1 MKRATP
7 WMIVAAMVGALLC
20 AAAPEAQAIG
30 LLIPTETSV
39 TPLAV
44 KSHRVTVNVTD
55 QTAVTRVEQVFT
67 NHTNRQLE
75 ATFYFPVPKGATVSD
90 FSLWING
97 KKTKGAVLE
106 REKARAIYEGIVRRT
121 EDPGLIEYMD
131 GTLFQARI
139 FPVPARGD
147 QKVEIAFASV
157 MDQTEG
163 MRRLVYPL
171 KTGRSAA
178 HLLQDMT
185 VVVNISSRAP
195 LKAIYSPTHR
205 VQVKRRSDFE
215 ATVSAEEIGADL
227 ERDFLLYMDT
237 GDEDIGL
244 SVLTY
249 DPDGKGG
256 EDGYYLM
263 VLSPKLE
270 VDEEDVPSKTVTF
283 VVDTSGSMAGEK
295 MEQAR
300 AALTYCLNR
309 LREKDRFNV
318 VRFSTDVEALF
329 RSPQPATKD
338 RIKQGLE
345 FARVLEAAG
354 GTAIDDALQEALQQ
368 PVGRDAPHF
377 VLFMTDGLP
386 TVGTTNIQTII
397 NNTSGSNRQGAR
409 LFTFG
414 VGYNVNTVLL
424 DQIAGDHGGTSD
436 YVREGEDIEIKVTG
450 LYNRIAFPMMT
461 DLAVDY
467 GSTRT
472 YDVYPKRLP
481 DLFRGGQVVAVGRT
495 RNAFGSTLRVSGR
508 VGDEAITLAF
518 EDEVEE
524 EEGDDAPTV
533 AHDFIPKIWATR
545 KVGYLLQEIRAS
557 GEQPE
562 LKKEVIR
569 LARRYGLVT
578 PYTSYLAVDDSEFD
592 RRPTPPPVTRRP
604 PMGPMGGG
612 APVLEEAAED
622 DGDGWGGGG
631 RRTASAPSRPQRD
644 ALRKQAEERKKREE
658 VLAKPTARS
667 AAAGKDGVDASMATK
682 ALKQANS
689 AQDAAS
695 RGSRYVD
702 GQLFVLKS
710 GVWRQDG
717 LEVSGGVVKIKYL
730 SKAWFNLLEARP
742 ELRKKLSLGGAVV
755 LRVGG
760 RVVEVG
766 PAGREDVAP
775 SEFRSW

>member
-1 MKRATP
+1 MSAP
-7 WMIVAAMVGALLC
+7 
-20 AAAPEAQAIG
+20 AAAP
-30 LLIPTETSV
+30 
-39 TPLAV
+39 
-44 KSHRVTVNVTD
+44 
-55 QTAVTRVEQVFT
+55 
-67 NHTNRQLE
+67 
-75 ATFYFPVPKGATVSD
+75 
-90 FSLWING
+90 
-97 KKTKGAVLE
+97 
-106 REKARAIYEGIVRRT
+106 
-121 EDPGLIEYMD
+121 
-131 GTLFQARI
+131 
-139 FPVPARGD
+139 
-147 QKVEIAFASV
+147 
-157 MDQTEG
+157 
-163 MRRLVYPL
+163 
-171 KTGRSAA
+171 
-178 HLLQDMT
+178 
-185 VVVNISSRAP
+185 
-195 LKAIYSPTHR
+195 
-205 VQVKRRSDFE
+205 
-215 ATVSAEEIGADL
+215 
-227 ERDFLLYMDT
+227 
-237 GDEDIGL
+237 
-244 SVLTY
+244 
-249 DPDGKGG
+249 
-256 EDGYYLM
+256 
-263 VLSPKLE
+263 
-270 VDEEDVPSKTVTF
+270 
-283 VVDTSGSMAGEK
+283 
-295 MEQAR
+295 
-300 AALTYCLNR
+300 
-309 LREKDRFNV
+309 
-318 VRFSTDVEALF
+318 
-329 RSPQPATKD
+329 
-338 RIKQGLE
+338 
-345 FARVLEAAG
+345 
-354 GTAIDDALQEALQQ
+354 
-368 PVGRDAPHF
+368 
-377 VLFMTDGLP
+377 
-386 TVGTTNIQTII
+386 
-397 NNTSGSNRQGAR
+397 
-409 LFTFG
+409 
-414 VGYNVNTVLL
+414 
-424 DQIAGDHGGTSD
+424 
-436 YVREGEDIEIKVTG
+436 
-450 LYNRIAFPMMT
+450 
-461 DLAVDY
+461 
-467 GSTRT
+467 
-472 YDVYPKRLP
+472 
-481 DLFRGGQVVAVGRT
+481 
-495 RNAFGSTLRVSGR
+495 
-508 VGDEAITLAF
+508 LAF